1 MSTRLDEPEFVRSL
15 ARGLAVI
22 AAFGE
27 DHAAMSLSEVAR
39 RADVTRATARRLL
52 HTLTTLGY
60 AAFDGKRFSLK
71 PKVLDLGYAYLSS
84 LNLWQVAHP
93 VMQEVVEQ
101 VHESCSASVLE
112 GHDVIYVARVPTRRI
127 MSIGLNIGTH
137 LPAYATSM
145 GRVLLSGL
153 SDAALDA
160 YLKAAVLTKLTGRT
174 VTDRKA
180 LRAIVEDV
188 RRKGWAM
195 VNEELELGLRSIAV
209 PIWGLNDR
217 MIAALNI
224 SSHAARTSPEC
235 MVERFLPVLKDA
247 SQRIS
252 AAMGVRVTRPRALP
266 SAETEAAAE

>member
-1 MSTRLDEPEFVRSL
+1 MRSL

-27 DHAAMSLSEVAR
+27 DHAAMSLSDVAR
-39 RADVTRATARRLL
+39 RANVTRATARRLL
-52 HTLTTLGY
+52 HTLTALGY

-71 PKVLDLGYAYLSS
+71 AKVLDLGYAYLSS

-93 VMQEVVEQ
+93 IMQEVVEQ

-112 GHDVIYVARVPTRRI
+112 GLDVIYVARVPTRRI

-153 SDAALDA
+153 PDVELDA
-160 YLKAAVLTKLTGRT
+160 YLNAAVLTKLTDRT
-174 VTDRKA
+174 VTDRKQ
-180 LRAIVEDV
+180 LRAIIEDV
-188 RRKGWAM
+188 RVKGWAL
-195 VNEELELGLRSIAV
+195 VDEELELGLRSMAV

-217 MIAALNI
+217 MVAALNI
-224 SSHAARTSPEC
+224 STHAARMSPDA
-235 MVERFLPVLKDA
+235 MIAQFLPVLKEA
-247 SQRIS
+247 AQRIS
-252 AAMGVRVTRPRALP
+252 AAMGVRATRPRGIAGA
-266 SAETEAAAE
+266 SGSEAAAE